1 MHNSFWQETNG
12 QTLYSADFSVPER
25 HGDATACQDG
35 EYGDGGYSAAERA
48 ERQLQNDLKSMAD
61 TVQGRRFLK
70 YLLDCSGVFESMPV
84 GNKDMYAY
92 CEGRRSMGLMLY
104 HRLQAL
110 DPQYLITIQGGK

>member
-1 MHNSFWQETNG
+1 MHNSFWQEGDG
-12 QTLYSADFSVPER
+12 QMRYSAGSSVPPW
-25 HGDATACQDG
+25 HGDAQDCRESG
-35 EYGDGGYSAAERA
+35 QQDAEFQDAERA

-61 TVQGRRFLK
+61 TVHGRRFLK
-70 YLLDCSGVFESMPV
+70 YLLDCAGVFESMPV
-84 GNKDMYAY
+84 GSRDMYAY